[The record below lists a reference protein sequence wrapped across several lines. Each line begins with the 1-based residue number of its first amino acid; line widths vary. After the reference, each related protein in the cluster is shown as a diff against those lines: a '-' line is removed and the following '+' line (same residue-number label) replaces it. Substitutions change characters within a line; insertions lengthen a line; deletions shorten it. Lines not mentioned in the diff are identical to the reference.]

1 MSKTTIHSFI
11 VQFGDCD
18 PAGIVFFP
26 NFMRWM
32 DASSMNFFRECGL
45 PPWRE
50 MTVTHGILGSPVLEI
65 NTRFSS
71 PAVYGDCLDIHT
83 TVEDWQNKVFK
94 HRHRVMCGD
103 RLVCEGTEVRAFVA
117 NDDTGRMRAIP
128 VPAEILA
135 ACS

>member
-1 MSKTTIHSFI
+1 MSKTTIHSFT

-50 MTVTHGILGSPVLEI
+50 TATTLGILGTPVLEI

-71 PAVYGDCLDIHT
+71 PAVYGDRLDIHT

-94 HRHRVMCGD
+94 HRHRVLCGD

-128 VPAEILA
+128 IPAEILA